1 MKTFILSAI
10 SVLLILLHSPMTAQT
25 YAVNGKITCKTTG
38 EDIRQ
43 MSVVERHSGIGTI
56 TSENGTF
63 SLILKPGPIDLLLTD
78 ESYEPFSTSFVLKS
92 DTTLILDMNPVSF
105 SSTRKI
111 KKELNKQE
119 VHSAFIPD
127 TAPVRMQRK

>member
-1 MKTFILSAI
+1 MKTFILSAMALLL
-10 SVLLILLHSPMTAQT
+10 VLLQLMVSGQT
-25 YAVNGKITCKTTG
+25 CTLNGKISSKTTG

-63 SLILKPGPIDLLLTD
+63 TLILKQGPVELLLKD
-78 ESYEPFSTSFVLKS
+78 ENYEPILKSFILKS

-105 SSTRKI
+105 YGNRKG
-111 KKELNKQE
+111 KKEATKHE
-119 VHSAFIPD
+119 EHSAFVPG
-127 TAPVRMQRK
+127 TTPVKMQPK